1 MSAQLD
7 RQPRFEPMRFDDVS
21 EVVDTEDDIYAFPWT
36 RSNFTDS
43 LSAGYSAW
51 VCRFGDEI
59 IAYGV
64 MMQVL
69 DEAHLL
75 NLSVKRSWQGRGY
88 GYALLHHFFA
98 LARGAG
104 AVRMFLEVRPSN
116 EHALA
121 LYTRCGFQPVGVRRG
136 YYPSVM
142 GREDAI
148 VMAVDL

>member
-7 RQPRFEPMRFDDVS
+7 HQTRFEPMRFDDVGV
-21 EVVDTEDDIYAFPWT
+21 VVDAEKDIYPFPWT

-43 LSAGYSAW
+43 LSAGYNAW
-51 VCRFGDEI
+51 VCRLGDEI

-88 GYALLHHFFA
+88 GYALLSHFLA
-98 LARGAG
+98 LARSNG

-121 LYTRCGFQPVGVRRG
+121 LYTRCGFEPVGVRRG
-136 YYPSVM
+136 YYPSVT

-148 VMAVDL
+148 VMAADL